1 MVMEVEIKENK
12 KKVSM
17 FLVLLAAA
25 SAVILGAYFY
35 MHQLALN
42 REHNSLTAVG
52 TVEAKKVMASFK
64 VPGRIEQ
71 LLVDEGSKVEKG
83 QALANLEPRELQA
96 LLTQA
101 QGGYQAAQSKV
112 QQAGS
117 AVAQT
122 RDTVEAKIKQAQAV
136 VDKAQAG
143 LTQARQQYDRIKPL
157 FDSGAVSQSQLDS
170 AKNNLDAAQGD
181 LDTAQGQLDE
191 ALAARTQVNIAQEQS
206 AEAAGGSQASQG
218 VVEEAQAN
226 FDNSILKAPI
236 AGFITQKNL
245 EEGEMLGAGTPVF
258 EITDLQH
265 TYVNV
270 FIDEDK
276 IGRVHLDQT
285 AQVRVDSFP
294 DRVFNG
300 KVVWINDAG
309 QFAVRKAISEQ
320 YSHDIRSFEVKVD
333 VPNNDLLLKTGMT
346 ATVTLLEK
354 E

>member
-1 MVMEVEIKENK
+1 MVLEVEVKEKK
-12 KKVSM
+12 KKVTM

-25 SAVILGAYFY
+25 SAVIMGSYFY
-35 MHQLALN
+35 MHQLALT
-42 REHNSLTAVG
+42 REHNILTAVG

-71 LLVDEGSKVEKG
+71 LLVDEGSKVQKG

-112 QQAGS
+112 QEAGS
-117 AVAQT
+117 AVAET
-122 RDTVEAKIKQAQAV
+122 RDTVEAKIKQAQAL
-136 VDKAQAG
+136 VDKAEAG
-143 LTQARQQYDRIKPL
+143 LTQARQQYDRVKSL
-157 FDSGAVSQSQLDS
+157 YESGGASQSQFDG
-170 AKNNLDAAQGD
+170 AKNTLDAAQGD
-181 LDTAQGQLDE
+181 LDTAQGQLDQ
-191 ALAARTQVNIAQEQS
+191 ALAARTQVNIAQAQS

-218 VVEEAQAN
+218 LVDAAQAN
-226 FDNSILKAPI
+226 FDNATLKAPI
-236 AGFITQKNL
+236 AGYITQKNL

-258 EITDLQH
+258 EITDLEH

-294 DRVFNG
+294 QRIFQG

-320 YSHDIRSFEVKVD
+320 YSHDIRSFEVKID
-333 VPNNDLLLKTGMT
+333 VPNSDLLLKTGMT